1 MKYKIH
7 LDTDEINNL
16 IEELNYYKDSLIPK
30 CQVFVQKLAD
40 IGIKTAKANTGEYG
54 SLITFKRELDPTE
67 YGCKAIM
74 IATDGQKIIR
84 EWKYH
89 GSTKTAEVS
98 PILMAEFGSGWH
110 AENLDGVDGVGQ
122 GTFPD
127 QTHAF
132 DPYGWWWTDTN
143 GEHHHST
150 GEAPT
155 FPMHSASLAMI
166 FEMQSIAEEVFN
178 G

>member
-7 LDTDEINNL
+7 LDTNEINNL
-16 IEELNYYKDSLIPK
+16 IEELNYYSDSLSAK
-30 CQVFVQKLAD
+30 CQKFVEKLCD
-40 IGIKTAKANTGEYG
+40 YGIEVARTNTGEYG
-54 SLITFKRELDPTE
+54 SLIWFRKELDPTE
-67 YGCKAIM
+67 SGCKAIM
-74 IATDGQKIIR
+74 IATDKMKVIR

-98 PILMAEFGSGWH
+98 PILMAEFGSGWL
-110 AENLDGVDGVGQ
+110 AENLDNVEGVGQ

-132 DPYGWWWTDTN
+132 DPRGWWWTDTN
-143 GEHHHST
+143 GEHHHSM

-155 FPMHSASLAMI
+155 FPMHTASIAML